1 MATRGPNQKC
11 LYGDMCR
18 ELVRLRNVDDQ
29 VATLKLFMYRG
40 SVLNNY
46 FMGWISWTDERF
58 ENAFLF
64 MEKINNRLVLVLAIG
79 FARYYGTG
87 KWLTERFRNSN
98 VLQSVVLLLE
108 KAAETMVELSLFKA
122 NHHEWTQRQYYG
134 NLVLFDK
141 HVKETLNEPQ
151 GERIRTIGVDLVKY
165 DARLGSL
172 YGIPA
177 KELAGKPNYHIYTA
191 TQHYTKQHDLYT
203 TCCLVPHLQKKMPE
217 VLFRHV
223 LRFLFDTVDDLP
235 HANAIDAVHVLSPCG
250 MLALPLPKT
259 PLVLKEERKRKRSD
273 QKYELEHTTLT
284 FL

>member
-40 SVLNNY
+40 VVLNTY

-64 MEKINNRLVLVLAIG
+64 LEKMNNRLVLVLAIG

-151 GERIRTIGVDLVKY
+151 GQRLRTIGVDLVKC
-165 DARLGSL
+165 DARLGAI

-177 KELAGKPNYHIYTA
+177 KELVGKPNYHIYLSTNQYKEQIDA
-191 TQHYTKQHDLYT
+191 YT
-203 TCCLVPHLQKKMPE
+203 TCCLVARQLQKKMPE

-223 LRFLFDTVDDLP
+223 LCFLFDTVDDRP
-235 HANAIDAVHVLSPCG
+235 HEIAVEAVRIQRPCG

-259 PLVLKEERKRKRSD
+259 PLVLKAEKKRKRSASVAI
-273 QKYELEHTTLT
+273 KNTI
-284 FL
+284 